1 VVFLGRKPRKGR
13 LCRFTPIAKL
23 LAPSH
28 LGDVPAPLKCHH
40 DLVLVEKI
48 METAIQNS
56 GVWSG
61 LSKSIAETIEAVQDS
76 IVTVH
81 GGGRSTA
88 SGVVWR
94 PGVIVTVR
102 QGLRR
107 TDSLQAAHQG
117 DPFSATLAGSDAG
130 TDLAVLRVDSSEGKP
145 VEAIGSQPTRVGE
158 VVLAVGRSAHGDI
171 SASAGIVAR
180 LGSGWRTWRGG
191 QMDRLIR
198 PDVQLYVGQSGS
210 ALVNEG
216 RRVLGINSSALAR
229 NAVITIPATT
239 IDRVVDAILERGHVP
254 RPFLGAA
261 MQAVPVPEAQRSH
274 FATGVGEALLVLH
287 VEANAP
293 AAAGG
298 MLVGDL
304 VLSVDGHVV
313 HNVHDV
319 QYRLAGLKVGSLVTV
334 IVIRGGVRIELTVI
348 LADRG

>member
-1 VVFLGRKPRKGR
+1 
-13 LCRFTPIAKL
+13 
-23 LAPSH
+23 
-28 LGDVPAPLKCHH
+28 
-40 DLVLVEKI
+40 
-48 METAIQNS
+48 METAVANS

-81 GGGRSTA
+81 GGGRSTS

-94 PGVIVTVR
+94 PGVVVTVR
-102 QGLRR
+102 HGLRR
-107 TDSLQAAHQG
+107 SDSLQAAHQG
-117 DPFSATLAGSDAG
+117 DPIPATLAGADAG
-130 TDLAVLRVDSSEGKP
+130 TDLAVLRVDSSVGKAA
-145 VEAIGSQPTRVGE
+145 ETIATGRVGE
-158 VVLAVGRSAHGDI
+158 VVLAVGRSSLGDI
-171 SASAGIVAR
+171 SASAGIIAR

-198 PDVQLYVGQSGS
+198 PDLQLYVGQSGS
-210 ALVNEG
+210 ALVNED

-229 NAVITIPATT
+229 NAVITVPAAT

-261 MQAVPVPEAQRSH
+261 MQAVPVPEGLRSH
-274 FATGVGEALLVLH
+274 FAAGVDEALLVLH

-293 AAAGG
+293 AAVAGI
-298 MLVGDL
+298 LVGDL
-304 VLSVDGHVV
+304 VLSVDGHLV

-319 QYRLAGLKVGSLVTV
+319 QHRLAGLKVGDPVAV
-334 IVIRGGVRIELTVI
+334 IVVRGGVRIDLTVI